1 MAAERGEEAL
11 GETLT
16 ETQAV
21 TDAAREAITRTRAL
35 RDELLVLAS
44 HDIKNAVGILDSA
57 LGMSADMPEQ
67 AASMQGMMRRATHR
81 LGILVQAMVDVDLLQ
96 RDVMPLQPAE
106 VGWNAI
112 ATPVVEG
119 ALGIAETKDVM
130 LSPRG
135 DLAARFACDA
145 VLVQRMVGA
154 LVEYAIAN
162 APANSAV
169 DVEGVRVDGG
179 RFRIRVVHRGRA
191 VGTVTLDKLFTTLP
205 LRFCRL
211 AAIRHGASLRAVS
224 PVLDDGSGLA
234 FEIELP

>member
-1 MAAERGEEAL
+1 MAVEHGEEAL
-11 GETLT
+11 SETLT
-16 ETQAV
+16 ETQSV
-21 TDAAREAITRTRAL
+21 TDAAREAIVRTRTL

-57 LGMSADMPEQ
+57 LGMSVEMPEQ
-67 AASMQGMMRRATHR
+67 AESMQGMMRRATHR
-81 LGILVQAMVDVDLLQ
+81 LGILVQALVDVDLLQ
-96 RDVMPLQPAE
+96 RDAMPLQPAE

-119 ALGIAETKDVM
+119 ALGIAATKDVT
-130 LSPRG
+130 LAPRG
-135 DLAARFACDA
+135 NLAERVACDA

-162 APANSAV
+162 APAKSAV

-179 RFRIRVVHRGRA
+179 RFRIRVVHHGRA
-191 VGTVTLDKLFTTLP
+191 VGSVTLDKLFTTLP

-224 PVLDDGSGLA
+224 PVLDDGSGMA
-234 FEIELP
+234 FELELP

>member
-1 MAAERGEEAL
+1 MAVERGEEAL
-11 GETLT
+11 GEALT

-21 TDAAREAITRTRAL
+21 TDAAREAIARTRAL

-57 LGMSADMPEQ
+57 LGMSVEMPEQ

-81 LGILVQAMVDVDLLQ
+81 LAILVQALVDVDLLQ

-106 VGWNAI
+106 VSWNAI
-112 ATPVVEG
+112 ATPVVDG
-119 ALGIAETKDVM
+119 ALGIADTKDVT
-130 LSPRG
+130 LASRG
-135 DLAARFACDA
+135 DLAARVACDA
-145 VLVQRMVGA
+145 ALVQRMVGA

-162 APANSAV
+162 APAKSAV
-169 DVEGVRVDGG
+169 DVEGVRVDAG
-179 RFRIRVVHRGRA
+179 RFRIRVVHRGRP
-191 VGTVTLDKLFTTLP
+191 VGSVTLDKLFTTLP

-224 PVLDDGSGLA
+224 PAIDDGSGLA

>member
-1 MAAERGEEAL
+1 MAAERAEQGLAEA
-11 GETLT
+11 LT

-21 TDAAREAITRTRAL
+21 TDAARDAIARTRAL
-35 RDELLVLAS
+35 RDELMVLAS

-57 LGMSADMPEQ
+57 LGMSAEMPEQ

-81 LGILVQAMVDVDLLQ
+81 LGILVQALVDVDLLQ
-96 RDVMPLQPAE
+96 RDAMPLQPTE
-106 VGWNAI
+106 VGWSAL
-112 ATPVVEG
+112 ATPVVEA
-119 ALGIAETKDVM
+119 ALGIAETKDVT
-130 LSPRG
+130 LASRG
-135 DLAARFACDA
+135 DLAARVACDA
-145 VLVQRMVGA
+145 VMVQRMVGA

-162 APANSAV
+162 APPSSAV

-191 VGTVTLDKLFTTLP
+191 VGSVTLDKLFTTLP

-224 PVLDDGSGLA
+224 PALDDGSGLA